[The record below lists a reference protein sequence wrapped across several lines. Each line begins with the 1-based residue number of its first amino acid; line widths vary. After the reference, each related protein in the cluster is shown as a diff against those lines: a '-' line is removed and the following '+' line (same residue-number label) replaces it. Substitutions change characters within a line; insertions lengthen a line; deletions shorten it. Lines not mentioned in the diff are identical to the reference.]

1 MKKIVGIVG
10 FIGSGKNTAAEYFVQ
25 NGYKLE
31 SFASSLKDTVSSIF
45 GWDRRLLEGDTEES
59 RIFRETIDG
68 WWSERLNIK
77 NLTPRFILQYFGT
90 DLFRD
95 KFHQDIWIASL
106 ERKILSS
113 ENNIVISDVRFMNEV
128 ESLRN
133 NGAII
138 IRIRRGDEP
147 VWYDYVKSTVDYD
160 INHPLLRNVH
170 PSEYGLVGCEFD
182 YVIDNDSTIEELY
195 NKLEKIL

>member
-45 GWDRRLLEGDTEES
+45 QWDRSLLEGDTEES
-59 RIFRETIDG
+59 RVFRETIDE
-68 WWSERLNIK
+68 WWSVRLNIK
-77 NLTPRFILQYFGT
+77 NLTPRFVLQHFGT

-95 KFHQDIWIASL
+95 HFHSDIWIASVEKKL
-106 ERKILSS
+106 INSS
-113 ENNIVISDVRFMNEV
+113 DNIVISDVRFMNEV
-128 ESLRN
+128 EALRRYD
-133 NGAII
+133 ATI
-138 IRIRRGDEP
+138 IRIRKGEDP
-147 VWYDYVKSTVDYD
+147 VWYKYIETNVDYD

-170 PSEYGLVGCEFD
+170 PSEYGLIGCEFD